1 MKQYSN
7 SPIIQTI
14 IEDRESYFVT
24 GWQDQFYE
32 LIWNMDTNKGIGLDI
47 WGRIVVIGRNV
58 QISTVDTTFG
68 FHESWSGESSG
79 QTLSGSI
86 VINNMA
92 FILQRSAPS
101 LKDSR
106 VQPFDQAPF
115 YDGLAATE
123 TYRLPDEAYRKLI
136 FAKALAN
143 ISDCSM
149 PSLNKVLMYLFG
161 SETKRCYVQSR
172 NLMDIRYVFEFELSA
187 VDKTIAALSGVI
199 PRPAGVKVSILQLDP
214 GSTFGFAEGEMQ
226 PFNYGVFLGNG
237 GVINAK

>member
-1 MKQYSN
+1 MKQYAA

-14 IEDRESYFVT
+14 ISDRESYFVT
-24 GWQDQFYE
+24 GWQDQFYD

-68 FHESWSGESSG
+68 FYEAWSGESPG
-79 QTLSGSI
+79 QETDGEL
-86 VINNMA
+86 VVNNMA
-92 FILQRSAPS
+92 FILSKSDPVRM
-101 LKDSR
+101 DNHI
-106 VQPFDQAPF
+106 QPFDQAPF

-143 ISDCSM
+143 ISDCSV
-149 PSLNKVLMYLFG
+149 PSLNKVLRYLFG
-161 SETKRCYVQSR
+161 SDTQRCYAQSSNR
-172 NLMDIRYVFEFELSA
+172 MDIRYVFEFELSE

-199 PRPAGVKVSILQLDP
+199 PRPAGVKVTILQLDP
-214 GSTFGFAEGEMQ
+214 ETTFGFAEGEMQ
-226 PFNYGVFLGNG
+226 PFDQGVFLGNG